1 MALTPDLNIQVPDLF
16 SSEIQPTRTYSFDL
30 STGEIGRAID
40 GLPAIKQF
48 IIKAIRT
55 IRFEHVIYPDSYGAE
70 SDTVVGSGTSAGFVA
85 SELPRVITEALI
97 YDERIN
103 EVKDFDIEQ
112 QGDSITVTFTLVANI
127 GDLRLTEVVG
137 NV

>member
-16 SSEIQPTRTYSFDL
+16 SSEVQPTRTYSFDPA
-30 STGEIGRAID
+30 TGEIGRAID
-40 GLPAIKQF
+40 GLEAMKQF

-55 IRFEHVIYPDSYGAE
+55 IRFEHVIYPESYGTE
-70 SDTVVGSGTSAGFVA
+70 SDTVVGLATSAGFVA

-97 YDERIN
+97 YDERIS
-103 EVKDFDIEQ
+103 EVKDFDVEQ
-112 QGDSITVTFTLVANI
+112 QGDTATVSFTVVTNE

-137 NV
+137 SV